1 VADVQSL
8 LVIRP
13 RRLRRV
19 CWVLAP
25 LVVIFF
31 AVLGALLRGPVGG
44 APTSGVFKGGD
55 QVAMVVL
62 GFLAGGAIL
71 LFTRPRVVA
80 DAQRIEVR
88 NVFGSHTLSWS
99 VVRGIV
105 FERGN
110 PWVSLDLE
118 DDDTLAVMAV
128 QAADKDHAVAA
139 VRALRALH
147 AAHGATTAAGSTER
161 PKSDV

>member
-1 VADVQSL
+1 M
-8 LVIRP
+8 
-13 RRLRRV
+13 RRV

-25 LVVIFF
+25 VMVAFF
-31 AVLGALLRGPVGG
+31 AVLGALLRGPVGS
-44 APTSGVFKGGD
+44 APTAGTFRGGD
-55 QVAMVVL
+55 QIAMVVL
-62 GFLAGGAIL
+62 GFLAAGAIL
-71 LFTRPRVVA
+71 LFARPRVVA
-80 DAQRIEVR
+80 DARGIEVR
-88 NVFGSHTLSWS
+88 NVIGTHKIPWS

-128 QAADKDHAVAA
+128 QATDRDHAVAG

-147 AAHGATTAAGSTER
+147 AAHRDGSAATSPAEGSLPPT
-161 PKSDV
+161 